1 MLTIALS
8 HLLGRGVRLET
19 HEAIALA
26 RELAAH
32 PCGIPIPENIQLGS
46 DGSASCIN
54 TAGMPSVA
62 SVAGLLLTLLPAGT
76 PNVPAPLRYAIAR
89 GLEAVEAPPFA
100 SLDEFSRALERFEQ
114 GASRDVLR
122 GVLQRGAR
130 SSPPVAALFA
140 VAATPVTLAAAG
152 PSPVAPRPVVPPRP
166 TLVVRKPAESSSES
180 PQPIAGRGADLQVL
194 RRRRRTGSPVHSSR
208 RWAMPAAA
216 ALVASFAVGFAVGD
230 RITDRRA
237 ATKPSGS
244 ARVSPGVSAAALGS
258 NDSAANPAEV
268 KLRDEIVRVPRTP
281 AVAREI
287 GPPLAAPKADAP
299 ANAPSGPVEHVGE
312 QVRAIQAVRAT
323 TANAFSPAFASDGTA
338 IFFHTGRERD
348 GRSAIEVATAGS
360 QTGGDLGIM
369 TIVDD
374 GSHNYHAQPS
384 PDGRFVAFDSDR
396 EGERGIY
403 VANRD
408 GSQVRRVSGAG
419 YAAVPTW
426 SRNNEW
432 LAYIRA
438 EADKPTVW
446 NLWVQPA
453 AGGRA
458 RRVTNYRYG
467 QTWAASWF
475 PDDRRIAYSHE
486 DTLMVM
492 DLQTGEAIRYRTPVK
507 GQLVRTPAVSPDGT
521 KIIFQVFRHGA
532 WLLDLAD
539 DSMQRVLTDPTAEE
553 FAWAPDGRRVAF
565 HSRRDGQW
573 GIYVLSRR

>member
-1 MLTIALS
+1 MLRTPLSAL
-8 HLLGRGVRLET
+8 LARGVRLET
-19 HEAIALA
+19 HEAVALA
-26 RELAAH
+26 LELLAH
-32 PCGIPIPENIQLGS
+32 PGGIPTPENIQLGS
-46 DGSASCIN
+46 DGSASCISID
-54 TAGMPSVA
+54 GMPSVA
-62 SVAGLLLTLLPAGT
+62 SVADLLLTLLPAGT

-100 SLDEFSRALERFEQ
+100 SLGEYSSALERFQ
-114 GASRDVLR
+114 KGANRDVLR
-122 GVLQRGAR
+122 GVLQRSAR
-130 SSPPVAALFA
+130 RSPPIAAPIA
-140 VAATPVTLAAAG
+140 VAPTLVTPSAAG
-152 PSPVAPRPVVPPRP
+152 PSPLAPGPTVVPPRP
-166 TLVVRKPAESSSES
+166 TLVVRKPAASSSES
-180 PQPIAGRGADLQVL
+180 AQRIVAVPPMFRSVGEAEA
-194 RRRRRTGSPVHSSR
+194 GSPVHASQ
-208 RWAMPAAA
+208 RWALATAAA
-216 ALVASFAVGFAVGD
+216 IVTSFAMGFAIADGV
-230 RITDRRA
+230 TDRRA
-237 ATKPSGS
+237 ATKRTGS
-244 ARVSPGVSAAALGS
+244 ERASRGVSVDAPAA
-258 NDSAANPAEV
+258 NDSAGHRAAVEV
-268 KLRDEIVRVPRTP
+268 KQEIVRVPSTG
-281 AVAREI
+281 VAGEI
-287 GPPLAAPKADAP
+287 ASPPTGARADVAT
-299 ANAPSGPVEHVGE
+299 GEQVGE
-312 QVRAIQAVRAT
+312 QVRPIQAVRAPK
-323 TANAFSPAFASDGTA
+323 ANAFSPAFASDGTA
-338 IFFHTGRERD
+338 IFFHSGRERD
-348 GRSAIEVATAGS
+348 ARSAIEVATAGS

-396 EGERGIY
+396 DGERGIY

-426 SRNNEW
+426 SRNSQW

-438 EADKPTVW
+438 EAGKPSVW

-453 AGGRA
+453 AGGSA

-492 DLQTGEAIRYRTPVK
+492 DLQTGEATRYRTPVK

-539 DSMQRVLTDPTAEE
+539 GSMQRVLTDPTAEE
-553 FAWAPDGRRVAF
+553 FAWSPDGRRVAF
-565 HSRRDGQW
+565 HSRRGGQW
-573 GIYVLSRR
+573 GIYVLSRS